1 MLTIPRFLQ
10 LCALNGLG
18 LFVATSA
25 SLLAQAP
32 EEEEEIQIQFRTYGW
47 GEYHKALYLPD
58 SEESFAVFHSNFSQP
73 LSYRGQPTM
82 LFYKSS
88 TAEADFEKEMDQ
100 YMVSLTG
107 EESDNTETS
116 APKPPKPAVK
126 KAPLAPFA
134 SVRIPEGMKKVLLI
148 FAPPRGAKGQRVFPV
163 DDSLTELNTRN
174 VHFYNLSPVE
184 LVVKTMDVV
193 KIVPA
198 RQQVIWKLKPEQSAS
213 PIAIAVT
220 DPEKKVI
227 YSSRYRIR
235 DNERLVFFAQ
245 LSEIDNEGIP
255 RINVK
260 GQQLPITESKEN
272 AAALVEDVELR

>member
-1 MLTIPRFLQ
+1 
-10 LCALNGLG
+10 
-18 LFVATSA
+18 
-25 SLLAQAP
+25 
-32 EEEEEIQIQFRTYGW
+32 
-47 GEYHKALYLPD
+47 
-58 SEESFAVFHSNFSQP
+58 
-73 LSYRGQPTM
+73 M

-88 TAEADFEKEMDQ
+88 TTEVDFEEEMDQ
-100 YMVSLTG
+100 YMASLTS
-107 EESDNTETS
+107 EESDTETS

-134 SVRIPEGMKKVLLI
+134 SVRIPEGMKKALLI
-148 FAPPRGAKGQRVFPV
+148 FAPPSGAKGQRIFPV
-163 DDSLTELNTRN
+163 DDSLAEPGTRN

-184 LVVKTMDVV
+184 LVVKTMDVI
-193 KIVPA
+193 KTVPA
-198 RQQVIWKLKPEQSAS
+198 RQQVIWKLKPDQSSS

-227 YSSRYRIR
+227 YTSRYRIR

-260 GQQLPITESKEN
+260 GQQLPITELNQN
-272 AAALVEDVELR
+272 AAELLKDVEVR